1 MNNKHPTFLLAMLI
15 LEVKMGKAT
24 GMIGLILK
32 H

>member
-1 MNNKHPTFLLAMLI
+1 MNNKHQTFLLTMLI
-15 LEVKMGKAT
+15 LEVKMDKAT